1 MQSAGAYLGSN
12 LLHTVRNRTAGLLAL
27 LAIFLHVVVP
37 TAYDLSASST
47 QGLIKTVICS
57 GGMAKEVYLDENG
70 KPVPTNNAD
79 HEGCKTS
86 CLHHCAALFV
96 STIGFIKPS
105 WAILLGTLVA
115 SSSADAQFAG
125 ASHPRG
131 PPA

>member
-1 MQSAGAYLGSN
+1 MF
-12 LLHTVRNRTAGLLAL
+12 AL
-27 LAIFLHVVVP
+27 LAILLHVVVP
-37 TAYDLSASST
+37 TAYELSGPSS

-105 WAILLGTLVA
+105 WSILLGTLVA

-131 PPA
+131 PPV